1 MQDVALSLMFLPQL
15 KQYIYTMLLK
25 VCILAIS
32 VVESKVHDFDVAP
45 QIFANYQAKQR
56 KNHDYQG
63 VIGKSSAKL
72 QV

>member
-1 MQDVALSLMFLPQL
+1 
-15 KQYIYTMLLK
+15 MLLK